1 MCCSFHWKVR
11 KRGCDSLRQCL
22 THWANRVSSGALRLI
37 ALAGPE
43 SRALQGYFSEYRAY
57 DNRPTILVVQR
68 CAASTA
74 IILCGKPQLRVAG
87 YERRLRRSQQ
97 RPAFLESQP
106 QLLEIV
112 INSVKNRQA
121 SRFAS
126 QVRIGAFHSRF
137 DDQFHGIASSAG
149 NVGQDIRP
157 FPWTHQRDID
167 SSHGLD
173 RSRALRKAQA
183 DEALGRH

>member
-1 MCCSFHWKVR
+1 MCCPFHLQVLQ
-11 KRGCDSLRQCL
+11 RGCDSLRQCL
-22 THWANRVSSGALRLI
+22 AQWANRVSSGALRPI

-43 SRALQGYFSEYRAY
+43 SRALPVYFSEYRAY

-74 IILCGKPQLRVAG
+74 VILRGKPLLRVAG

-97 RPAFLESQP
+97 RPAFLQSQP

-112 INSVKNRQA
+112 VNSVKDRQA
-121 SRFAS
+121 NGFAS
-126 QVRIGAFHSRF
+126 RVRIGAFHSRF
-137 DDQFHGIASSAG
+137 EDQFHGIASSAG
-149 NVGQDIRP
+149 NVGQAIRP
-157 FPWTHQRDID
+157 FPWTQQRDTD

-173 RSRALRKAQA
+173 RTRSLIISVPA
-183 DEALGRH
+183 D